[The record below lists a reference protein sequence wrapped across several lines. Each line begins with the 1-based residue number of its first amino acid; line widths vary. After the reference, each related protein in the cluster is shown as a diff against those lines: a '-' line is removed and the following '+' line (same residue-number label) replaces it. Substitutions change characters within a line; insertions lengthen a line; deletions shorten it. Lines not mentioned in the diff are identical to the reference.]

1 MRVNKL
7 KRFDRTCI
15 AFAVPQARME
25 LYVSFLTSPLY
36 GCTCRSGIKWVLCPY
51 VPQLWIRVTC
61 VLWDVS
67 KDAEARV
74 YIDIAFVTLP
84 AVVRMQLYLKFRSH
98 DMSKSI
104 FLLAGGFD
112 SRSGALPVPVSSDR
126 KTRFEFERPSCVI
139 LP

>member
-1 MRVNKL
+1 
-7 KRFDRTCI
+7 
-15 AFAVPQARME
+15 
-25 LYVSFLTSPLY
+25 
-36 GCTCRSGIKWVLCPY
+36 
-51 VPQLWIRVTC
+51 

-67 KDAEARV
+67 NDAEARV

-98 DMSKSI
+98 DMSTSI

-126 KTRFEFERPSCVI
+126 KTRLNLNTPLASYCPDYDQEE
-139 LP
+139 